1 MGCGCN
7 SNFVGEKPLQMVEI
21 DIKEKNKKTKNKKI
35 ALYSV
40 IGVLSLFAFV
50 GIKSM
55 IKK

>member
-7 SNFVGEKPLQMVEI
+7 SNFVGEKPLQMI

>member
-7 SNFVGEKPLQMVEI
+7 SNFVGDKSLQMVEV
-21 DIKEKNKKTKNKKI
+21 DIKEKNKKTKIKKI

-40 IGVLSLFAFV
+40 VGVLSLFAFV